1 MSARGRMAVRDW
13 ARDLAL
19 GLRFG
24 ATGGREGWTR
34 TVLTALGVGIGVA
47 TLLFAASVPRMVE
60 NQDNREE
67 SRYWIEAA
75 ELGEPAAK
83 PTDST
88 VVLATAN
95 TEYRDETIT
104 GDVMRAD
111 GADPVLPPGVDSMPG
126 PGEMVV
132 SPALAE
138 LLRSADGKV
147 LADRL
152 DHRIVGT
159 IGDQGLI
166 EPKEL
171 RYYLGSSTLTVDNGG
186 MRVEGYGKYA
196 AITGLDPVL
205 VILMVFICVVLLV
218 PVAIFVAT
226 AVRFGGERR
235 DRRLAALRLVGA
247 DIRMTRRIAAGEALF
262 GALLGLAVGLGVFAV
277 VRAFAASFSLFGM
290 GAFPSDVVPLP
301 ALGALV
307 VVAVPAAAVGVTLF
321 ALRTVTIE
329 PLGVVRHTGEKPR
342 RLWWR
347 LLLPVAGLALLVSNG
362 SGGPAETDA
371 ELYAIA
377 GGAVLVLV
385 GLTTLLPWLV
395 EALVKRFSGGAVPW
409 QLAVRRLQLSGGTAA
424 RAVSGIMVAVAGAI
438 ALQMLFAGVEDDFK
452 EATGADLVRAQLVV
466 GSERTTKALAA
477 RTVAELRGTEGVKAV
492 NGTVEGFVYATE
504 APADASRGSA
514 PLTVG
519 TCAELRELAAIDS
532 CADGDTFDV
541 RSADPKPGGEGT
553 IDGVVAKGG
562 QVLLADPDDRTEA
575 GTDGRSE
582 RPVQRWTLPADTQTV
597 TARRDPAGHENTG
610 IFATP
615 GAVDVDA
622 LGRAGARTLVQVDDS
637 VTDARENVRATA
649 ARIDPTIGVTTI
661 QAVET
666 DSKFADVRTGLLIGS
681 VVTMLLIAAS
691 MLVAQIEQLRERR
704 RLLSVLVA
712 FGTRRSTMAWSVLWQ
727 TAVPVVLG
735 TALAIAGG
743 LVLGMAMLRLVGREV
758 AQWWVFLPVA
768 GAGVGVV
775 LLVTALSTPPLY
787 RMMRPEGLRTE

>member
-1 MSARGRMAVRDW
+1 MTARGRTAVRDW

-34 TVLTALGVGIGVA
+34 TVLTALGVGVGVA

-60 NQDNREE
+60 HRDDREE
-67 SRYWIEAA
+67 SRYWISAGEQGEA
-75 ELGEPAAK
+75 PAK

-88 VVLATAN
+88 VVLAMAN
-95 TEYRDETIT
+95 TEYRGEAV
-104 GDVMRAD
+104 GGEVMRAD
-111 GADPVLPPGVDSMPG
+111 GADPVLPPGVDRMPG
-126 PGEMVV
+126 PDEMIV

-159 IGDQGLI
+159 IADRGLVY
-166 EPKEL
+166 PDEL

-186 MRVEGYGKYA
+186 ERVQGYGMYA
-196 AITGLDPVL
+196 AISGLDPVL
-205 VILMVFICVVLLV
+205 VVLMVFICVVLLV

-247 DIRMTRRIAAGEALF
+247 DVRMTRRIAAGEALF
-262 GALLGLAVGLGVFAV
+262 GALLGLAVGIGLFAV
-277 VRAFAASFSLFGM
+277 VRAFAGSFNLFGM

-329 PLGVVRHTGEKPR
+329 PLGVVRNTGEKPR

-347 LLLPVAGLALLVSNG
+347 LLLPVAGLVLLLVSND
-362 SGGPAETDA
+362 SSGPAETDA

-395 EALVKRFSGGAVPW
+395 EALVKRFTGGPVPW

-438 ALQMLFAGVEDDFK
+438 ALQMLFAGVEDNFK
-452 EATGADLVRAQLVV
+452 KSTGADPLRAQLAVRA
-466 GSERTTKALAA
+466 ERTTEALAA
-477 RTVAELRGTEGVKAV
+477 RTVADLRATEGVSAV
-492 NGTVEGFVYATE
+492 NGVVEGYVYATE
-504 APADASRGSA
+504 GAAEATRDLVPLIVGSCAD
-514 PLTVG
+514 
-519 TCAELRELAAIDS
+519 LRELAVITS
-532 CADGDTFDV
+532 CTDGDTFDV
-541 RSADPKPGGEGT
+541 RRAQPKAGGAGT
-553 IDGVVAKGG
+553 IEGVVAKGG
-562 QVLLADPDDRTEA
+562 QVLLADPDAPLA
-575 GTDGRSE
+575 GGRGE
-582 RPVQRWTLPADTQTV
+582 GPVQRWTLPADTQTV
-597 TARRDPAGHENTG
+597 ATRRDPVGNENVG

-615 GAVDVDA
+615 GAIDVDA
-622 LGRAGARTLVQVDDS
+622 LGRAGARVLVQVDDS
-637 VTDARENVRATA
+637 VTDARENVRASV
-649 ARIDPTIGVTTI
+649 ARIDPAIGVTTI

-666 DSKFADVRTGLLIGS
+666 DSKYADVRTGLLVGS

-712 FGTRRSTMAWSVLWQ
+712 FGTRRSTIAWSVLWQ
-727 TAVPVVLG
+727 AAVPVALG

-743 LVLGMAMLRLVGREV
+743 LVLGATMLRLVGHEV
-758 AQWWVFLPVA
+758 TQWWVFLPVA

>member
-1 MSARGRMAVRDW
+1 MSARGRTAVRDW

-34 TVLTALGVGIGVA
+34 TVLTALGVGVGVA

-67 SRYWIEAA
+67 SRYWIAAGEA
-75 ELGEPAAK
+75 EGPPAK

-95 TEYRDETIT
+95 TEYRDEHIT
-104 GDVMRAD
+104 GEVMRAD
-111 GADPVLPPGVDSMPG
+111 GADPVLPPGVQSMPG

-138 LLRSADGKV
+138 LLRSTDGKA

-159 IGDQGLI
+159 IGDRGLV

-186 MRVEGYGKYA
+186 SRVKGYGMYA
-196 AITGLDPVL
+196 AIAGLNPVL
-205 VILMVFICVVLLV
+205 VVLMVFICVVLLA

-226 AVRFGGERR
+226 AVRIGGERR

-262 GALLGLAVGLGVFAV
+262 GALLGLAVGIGVFAV

-329 PLGVVRHTGEKPR
+329 PLGVVRHTGDKPR

-347 LLLPVAGLALLVSNG
+347 LLLPVAGLALLLASQD
-362 SGGPAETDA
+362 SGGPAETDG

-395 EALVKRFSGGAVPW
+395 EALVKRFAGGPVPW

-424 RAVSGIMVAVAGAI
+424 RAVSGVMVAVAGAI

-452 EATGADLVRAQLVV
+452 QGTGADLVRAQLTVEAEHTTAAHT
-466 GSERTTKALAA
+466 ERM
-477 RTVAELRGTEGVKAV
+477 VADLRGTEGVSAV
-492 NGTVEGFVYATE
+492 NGTVKGFVYSTE
-504 APADASRGSA
+504 APVDTSRESV

-519 TCAELRELAAIDS
+519 TCADLRELAVITS
-532 CADGDTFDV
+532 CADGDTFEV
-541 RSADPKPGGEGT
+541 RLTEPKQGTAGT

-562 QVLLADPDDRTEA
+562 QVLLADPDSD
-575 GTDGRSE
+575 DGRGE

-597 TARRDPAGHENTG
+597 AARRDPAGNENAG
-610 IFATP
+610 IYATP

-622 LGRAGARTLVQVDDS
+622 LGRAGARVLVQVDDS

-649 ARIDPTIGVTTI
+649 ARIDPTIAVATI

-666 DSKFADVRTGLLIGS
+666 DSQYADVRAGLLVGS

-712 FGTRRSTMAWSVLWQ
+712 FGTRRSTIAWSVLWQ
-727 TAVPVVLG
+727 TAVPVALG
-735 TALAIAGG
+735 TVLAVGGG
-743 LVLGMAMLRLVGREV
+743 LVLGATMLRLVGREV

-768 GAGVGVV
+768 GAGAGVV

>member
-1 MSARGRMAVRDW
+1 MSARGRTAVRDW

-34 TVLTALGVGIGVA
+34 TVLTALGVGVGVA

-67 SRYWIEAA
+67 SRYWIAASEA
-75 ELGEPAAK
+75 GGPPAK

-95 TEYRDETIT
+95 TEYRDEHIT
-104 GDVMRAD
+104 GEVMRAD
-111 GADPVLPPGVDSMPG
+111 GADPVLPPGVQSMPG

-138 LLRSADGKV
+138 LLRSTDGKA

-159 IGDQGLI
+159 IGDRGLV

-186 MRVEGYGKYA
+186 SRVKGYGMYA
-196 AITGLDPVL
+196 AIAGLNPVL
-205 VILMVFICVVLLV
+205 VVLMVFICVVLLA

-226 AVRFGGERR
+226 AVRIGGERR

-262 GALLGLAVGLGVFAV
+262 GALLGLAVGIGVFAV

-329 PLGVVRHTGEKPR
+329 PLGVVRHTGDKPR

-347 LLLPVAGLALLVSNG
+347 LLLPVAGLALLLASQD
-362 SGGPAETDA
+362 SSGPAETDG

-395 EALVKRFSGGAVPW
+395 EALVKRFAGGPVPW

-424 RAVSGIMVAVAGAI
+424 RAVSGVMVAVAGAI

-452 EATGADLVRAQLVV
+452 KGTGADLVRAQLTVEAEHTTAAHT
-466 GSERTTKALAA
+466 ERM
-477 RTVAELRGTEGVKAV
+477 VADLRGTEGVSAV
-492 NGTVEGFVYATE
+492 NGTVKGFVYSTE
-504 APADASRGSA
+504 APADTSRASV

-519 TCAELRELAAIDS
+519 TCADLRELAVITS
-532 CADGDTFDV
+532 CADGDTFEV
-541 RSADPKPGGEGT
+541 RLTEPKQGTAGT

-562 QVLLADPDDRTEA
+562 QVLLADPDPDSD
-575 GTDGRSE
+575 DGRGE

-597 TARRDPAGHENTG
+597 AARPDPAGNENAG
-610 IFATP
+610 IYATP

-622 LGRAGARTLVQVDDS
+622 LGRAGARVLVQVDDS

-649 ARIDPTIGVTTI
+649 ARIDPTIAVATI

-666 DSKFADVRTGLLIGS
+666 DSQYADVRAGLLVGS

-712 FGTRRSTMAWSVLWQ
+712 FGTRRSTIAWSVLWQ
-727 TAVPVVLG
+727 TAVPVALG
-735 TALAIAGG
+735 TVLAVGGG
-743 LVLGMAMLRLVGREV
+743 LVLGATMLRLVGREV

-768 GAGVGVV
+768 GAGAGVV

>member
-1 MSARGRMAVRDW
+1 MSARRRMAVRDW

-34 TVLTALGVGIGVA
+34 TVLTALGVGVGVA

-60 NQDNREE
+60 NQDDREE
-67 SRYWIEAA
+67 SRYWI
-75 ELGEPAAK
+75 PAAAAPAV

-88 VVLATAN
+88 VVLASAN
-95 TEYRDETIT
+95 TEYRDVEVT

-111 GADPVLPPGVDSMPG
+111 GADPVLPPGVERIPG

-138 LLRSADGKV
+138 LLRSADGKA

-159 IGDQGLI
+159 VGEQGLLD
-166 EPKEL
+166 PGEL

-186 MRVEGYGKYA
+186 TRVEGYGMYA
-196 AITGLDPVL
+196 AITGLNPVL
-205 VILMVFICVVLLV
+205 VILIVFVCVVLLV

-247 DIRMTRRIAAGEALF
+247 DVRMTRRIAAGEALF
-262 GALLGLAVGLGVFAV
+262 GALLGLAFGIGLFAV
-277 VRAFAASFSLFGM
+277 VRASAASFRLFGM

-329 PLGVVRHTGEKPR
+329 PLGVVRHTGDKPR

-347 LLLPVAGLALLVSNG
+347 LLLPAAGLALLLVSRDTDR
-362 SGGPAETDA
+362 PAGTDA

-377 GGAVLVLV
+377 AGAVLVLI

-395 EALVKRFSGGAVPW
+395 EALVKRFTGGPVPW

-424 RAVSGIMVAVAGAI
+424 RAVSGVMVAVAGAI
-438 ALQMLFAGVEDDFK
+438 ALQMLFAGVEVDFEK
-452 EATGADLVRAQLVV
+452 STGADLVRAQLVV
-466 GSERTTKALAA
+466 RADRTTEDLATRMA
-477 RTVAELRGTEGVKAV
+477 ADLRGTQGVRAV
-492 NGTVEGFVYATE
+492 NGTVEGFGYSTE
-504 APADASRGSA
+504 PAAADTAREHVQ
-514 PLTVG
+514 LIVG
-519 TCAELRELAAIDS
+519 DCAHLRELAAITS
-532 CADGDTFDV
+532 CADGDTFEV
-541 RSADPKPGGEGT
+541 RSADPKRGGAGT

-562 QVLLADPDDRTEA
+562 QLLLADPDNEGEGAA
-575 GTDGRSE
+575 GEGRSAA
-582 RPVQRWTLPADTQTV
+582 PAQRWTLPADTETV
-597 TARRDPAGHENTG
+597 TARRDPVGNENLG
-610 IFATP
+610 IYATP
-615 GAVDVDA
+615 GAIDVDA
-622 LGRAGARTLVQVDDS
+622 LPRASARVLVQVDDS
-637 VTDARENVRATA
+637 VADARENVRATA
-649 ARIDPTIGVTTI
+649 ARIDPAIGVTTI
-661 QAVET
+661 QGVET
-666 DSKFADVRTGLLIGS
+666 DSQYADVRTGLLIGS
-681 VVTMLLIAAS
+681 VATMLLIAAS
-691 MLVAQIEQLRERR
+691 MLVSQIEQLRERR

-735 TALAIAGG
+735 TALAVAGG
-743 LVLGMAMLRLVGREV
+743 LVLGATMLRLVGREV
-758 AQWWVFLPVA
+758 GQWWVFLPVA
-768 GAGVGVV
+768 GAGLGVV
-775 LLVTALSTPPLY
+775 LAVTALSTPPLY